1 MMNGT
6 RPHGLD
12 ERGMVAVMALIVV
25 LALSLLVAAFL
36 AVSAFEPQISQNLAD
51 STQARYAADAGIE
64 WAFDTL
70 VGTKSWNT
78 LLVGSAGCAVPV
90 TPPGWSNVTIGGLA
104 GSFTV
109 SLRNDCQPG
118 DNQITGET
126 DPDTGTATTDTNN
139 ILILTSTGTFQG
151 AQKKIQVVIRRHLPP
166 GLNLPAAVNEPG
178 FQSDTYIVCTA
189 QEGPCAN
196 FEIDGRD
203 YSCSACPP
211 EADAAWYKT
220 ANWSAASGPALKLGI
235 ATQPGDQQDLSPAT
249 TYQQNVENAFKSV
262 CPNCTSAQAMQK
274 EGAITGKDQAI
285 PDPSATATGL
295 AAIGA
300 TNALN
305 PTIMQNLLKTLTSN
319 PKTQVLQST
328 LACPMQINGDVGGPT
343 STPTLTNG
351 CGMNQ
356 TIDLGTPSNPQLVY
370 FRGDLDPT
378 SNFAGLTI
386 NNQIQGAGILI
397 VEDGDIKVLGNL
409 NWQGLVIVTG
419 QYVGAG
425 FMDGSTTNINGAL
438 VSNETVWNEQ
448 PGFSELHLGT
458 MLGSA
463 TFHYSQQAL
472 DLMNRIRKNHTL
484 YGWRTVSN

>member
-1 MMNGT
+1 MRLPGALLAACLAACGPPQERSAFFSFEGSLQGWVPQALDLRIGDQQEAWSITSDPTAPFDGASSARFFLENVNGA
-6 RPHGLD
+6 GKIWL
-12 ERGMVAVMALIVV
+12 ERTFTLPSSGRRRAHIDFAALGSSDAVTPDSLITGVAVD
-25 LALSLLVAAFL
+25 
-36 AVSAFEPQISQNLAD
+36 N
-51 STQARYAADAGIE
+51 AG
-64 WAFDTL
+64 A
-70 VGTKSWNT
+70 
-78 LLVGSAGCAVPV
+78 
-90 TPPGWSNVTIGGLA
+90 PPGSP
-104 GSFTV
+104 SH
-109 SLRNDCQPG
+109 
-118 DNQITGET
+118 DNNG
-126 DPDTGTATTDTNN
+126 
-139 ILILTSTGTFQG
+139 ILILTATGTFRG
-151 AQKKIQVVIRRHLPP
+151 AQKRIQVVMRRHLPP
-166 GLNLPAAVNEPG
+166 GLSFPAAVNEPG
-178 FQSDTYIVCTA
+178 VQSDTYVVCTA
-189 QEGPCAN
+189 VEGPCAN

-203 YSCSACPP
+203 YSCSACTPD
-211 EADAAWYKT
+211 ADAAWYKT

-249 TYQQNVENAFKSV
+249 TYKQNVENAFKSV
-262 CPNCTSAQAMQK
+262 CPGCTSAQALQK
-274 EGAITGKDQAI
+274 EGAITGKDQAT
-285 PDPSATATGL
+285 PDPPATATGL
-295 AAIGA
+295 DAIGA

-305 PTIMQNLLKTLTSN
+305 PTTMQNLLKTLTSN

-356 TIDLGTPSNPQLVY
+356 TIDLGTPTNPQLVY

-472 DLMNRIRKNHTL
+472 DLMNRIRKIHTL